1 MMYGLLSDLLLAL
14 CGSAITLGIQRI
26 IRYVNRPILE
36 ASIVYGNDSGGI
48 SRVLR
53 IKNKGKSVME
63 GLSVEV
69 NLGYDDYGCEDI
81 LKKGAINPK
90 SFMDV
95 FIGI

>member
-1 MMYGLLSDLLLAL
+1 MYELLSGLLLAL
-14 CGSAITLGIQRI
+14 GGSVITLGIQWI
-26 IRYVNRPILE
+26 IRHINRPILE
-36 ASIVYGNDSGGI
+36 ASIVCGNDSNQVG
-48 SRVLR
+48 RVLR
-53 IKNKGKSVME
+53 IKNKGKSMME

-81 LKKGAINPK
+81 VKKGSINPK